1 MRLLLVDIQVTFAGA
16 KVDNN
21 TVVYFEEISEQADM
35 VCYTINLNVSCETG
49 NSQLHVY
56 DRKLVFF
63 K

>member
-21 TVVYFEEISEQADM
+21 TVMYFEEISI
-35 VCYTINLNVSCETG
+35 VCYTINFNVSYEIG

-63 K
+63 I